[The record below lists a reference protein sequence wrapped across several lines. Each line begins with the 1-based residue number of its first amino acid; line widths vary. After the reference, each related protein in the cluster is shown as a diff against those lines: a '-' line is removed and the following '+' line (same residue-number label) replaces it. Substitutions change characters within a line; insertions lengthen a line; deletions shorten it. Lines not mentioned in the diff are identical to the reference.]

1 MLSENSGHC
10 RQVIA
15 IRMWSITQV
24 LQCLFLKLHML
35 GVFAFVCVGMCN
47 LLLVYWC
54 ACVAVHV
61 CVCVFFCAFIEYKR
75 YLLSDVTVQTPGWL
89 TGFVVVLKPKKLVQ
103 FRVSNFKQ
111 PYTFLRQSYFYFET
125 MKIDLGLKKN
135 AFIFL
140 FIFLSFLSLL
150 YNTKIKN
157 EEEILFIEET
167 VTFKLEYC
175 DCDRLALIWNS
186 SFYIKV

>member
-1 MLSENSGHC
+1 
-10 RQVIA
+10 
-15 IRMWSITQV
+15 
-24 LQCLFLKLHML
+24 
-35 GVFAFVCVGMCN
+35 
-47 LLLVYWC
+47 
-54 ACVAVHV
+54 
-61 CVCVFFCAFIEYKR
+61 
-75 YLLSDVTVQTPGWL
+75 
-89 TGFVVVLKPKKLVQ
+89 
-103 FRVSNFKQ
+103 
-111 PYTFLRQSYFYFET
+111 

-175 DCDRLALIWNS
+175 DCDRLA
-186 SFYIKV
+186 